1 MTAGPGT
8 VKAVYDI
15 DLPRPRGAVQEI
27 RFEPR
32 FLELHHQ
39 IWESLREEVERA
51 YARTAPSASDDPPT
65 PGNRPATGRGPS

>member
-1 MTAGPGT
+1 
-8 VKAVYDI
+8 
-15 DLPRPRGAVQEI
+15 VQEI

-51 YARTAPSASDDPPT
+51 YARTASASA
-65 PGNRPATGRGPS
+65 PGGQS

>member
-1 MTAGPGT
+1 
-8 VKAVYDI
+8 
-15 DLPRPRGAVQEI
+15 VQEI

-51 YARTAPSASDDPPT
+51 YARTASAANA
-65 PGNRPATGRGPS
+65 PGGQS